1 MPIWVEIF
9 KLGIQNFCQREHP
22 LMMSDLRGDGGG
34 YEIIPNDWTLEG
46 KNRTLGGG
54 GRGVQKS
61 SDIING
67 RSFPKRKFMNF
78 ENWCN

>member
-46 KNRTLGGG
+46 KNRTLGGMG
-54 GRGVQKS
+54 GKKS
-61 SDIING
+61 SNIING
-67 RSFPKRKFMNF
+67 RSIRYQIQNWKF
-78 ENWCN
+78 

>member
-46 KNRTLGGG
+46 KNRTLG
-54 GRGVQKS
+54 REGVKK
-61 SDIING
+61 DPKN
-67 RSFPKRKFMNF
+67 RTSFMDVPQY
-78 ENWCN
+78 